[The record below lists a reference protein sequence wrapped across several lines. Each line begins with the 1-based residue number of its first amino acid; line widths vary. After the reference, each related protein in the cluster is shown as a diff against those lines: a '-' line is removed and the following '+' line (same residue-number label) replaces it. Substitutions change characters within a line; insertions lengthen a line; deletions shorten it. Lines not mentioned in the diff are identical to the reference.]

1 MVDSSWL
8 EVSLTVEPELA
19 EAVAEVLSRYAKNG
33 VVIESTAVSA
43 DEENRRG
50 YSVGPLRVVA
60 YLSMAD
66 DIEETRQK
74 IDESFWYLGR
84 IRPLPQTEYR
94 LVHETDWSLAWKEN
108 YHPIPVG
115 ERLLILPAWIDDPDG
130 ERIPIRMDPGMAF
143 GTGTH
148 PTTQLCL
155 QILEE
160 YLTSRR
166 LEPDDSLLNNSGVN
180 VIDIGCGS
188 GILSVGAVKL
198 GALRARGVDT
208 DPLAVEIARENVELN
223 QVSDRVEV
231 GEGSLEEILKG
242 AFTLSRAHLVLTN
255 ILAPVLVKLLDQ
267 GLAQLLDQD
276 GLLVLSG
283 IIEDQMEEILTAAVR
298 NGLQIERRV
307 QIDDWV
313 ALGLKIPD
321 GGEITVE
328 S

>member
-1 MVDSSWL
+1 MVESSWL

-19 EAVAEVLSRYAKNG
+19 EAVAEVLSRFAKNG
-33 VVIESTAVSA
+33 VVIESTEVTA
-43 DEENRRG
+43 DNYG
-50 YSVGPLRVVA
+50 QYGHPIGPLRVVA
-60 YLSMAD
+60 YLRMAG
-66 DIEETRQK
+66 DIESTRQK
-74 IDESFWYLGR
+74 IDESLWYLGR
-84 IRPLPQTEYR
+84 IRPLPEAEYQQ
-94 LVHETDWSLAWKEN
+94 VHETDWSLAWKEH
-108 YHPIPVG
+108 YQPITIG
-115 ERLLILPAWIDDPDG
+115 ERLIILPAWIDVPDG

-155 QILEE
+155 QMMEE
-160 YLTSRR
+160 YLTFRR
-166 LEPDDSLLNNSGVN
+166 SEPGDALRSSSGLD

-198 GALRARGVDT
+198 GAQRALGVDT
-208 DPLAVEIARENVELN
+208 DPLAVEIARENVHLN

-231 GEGSLEEILKG
+231 AEGSLEEILAG
-242 AFTLSRAHLVLTN
+242 AFTLRNAQLVLAN

-283 IIEDQMEEILTAAVR
+283 IIEDQLGEIEAAVVR
-298 NGLQIERRV
+298 NGLQIERRF

-313 ALGLKIPD
+313 ALGLKFSD
-321 GGEITVE
+321 RSEAFGE